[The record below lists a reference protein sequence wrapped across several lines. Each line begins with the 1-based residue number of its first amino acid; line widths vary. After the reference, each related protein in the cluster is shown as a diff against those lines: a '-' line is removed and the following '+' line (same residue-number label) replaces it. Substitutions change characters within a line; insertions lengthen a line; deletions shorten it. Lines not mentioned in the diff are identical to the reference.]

1 MSEDGPRKERCRM
14 TPYSPATWPQAVVP
28 ATAER
33 LLLRAAELLD
43 DAERL
48 SESASADRY
57 MTAEV
62 AMLRVARSQAAA
74 TLAQAYA
81 ALATATADT
90 GASLRSLPLPRPAAS
105 S

>member
-1 MSEDGPRKERCRM
+1 MNSHSR
-14 TPYSPATWPQAVVP
+14 TTWPPAGVP

-48 SESASADRY
+48 SESATADRY
-57 MTAEV
+57 MTAEA

-90 GASLRSLPLPRPAAS
+90 GASLRLRPLPRPAAS